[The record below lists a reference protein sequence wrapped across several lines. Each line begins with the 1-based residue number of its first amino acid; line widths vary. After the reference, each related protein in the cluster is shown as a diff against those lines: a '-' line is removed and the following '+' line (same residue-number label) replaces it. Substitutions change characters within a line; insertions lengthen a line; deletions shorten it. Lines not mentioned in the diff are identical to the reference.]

1 MKKWW
6 GRAGWIIKSLLVV
19 LSWPFPPPW
28 HTIIKQFHVLRHS
41 NGAALWKKLKLLM
54 YIKKK
59 KITKSFGWKTASQRS
74 WMRSSYGSYFWTAST
89 YIIHTKRRVD
99 GTQAIKLTPRS
110 ARARW
115 NITATR
121 TRWVQ
126 VHATGEP
133 SEGAVDSS
141 QFKARE
147 ARSSPSGVRMIRHFS
162 LAQDVK

>member
-19 LSWPFPPPW
+19 LSWPFPPTLTHYNQTVSRSP
-28 HTIIKQFHVLRHS
+28 TLKRSSVME
-41 NGAALWKKLKLLM
+41 KLKLLM

-147 ARSSPSGVRMIRHFS
+147 ASSSGVRMIRHFS